1 MYSKVVVPLDGSKLA
16 EVVLPHLAE
25 LIKGFNIKEV
35 MLISVTEKVKGRL
48 HRKDVFQEFVPEK
61 PVYDT
66 PANVVSS
73 QHVVVWTRTGG
84 GPQDIPLTLGKMAR
98 TAADYLCKIA
108 SGLGD
113 MKCDTTVT
121 VLAGDPAE
129 EIVRF
134 AEEKGADLI
143 LMASPGKKGASR
155 WDMGNIAEKVVK
167 ATRAT
172 VVLVK
177 PDPGF
182 KETKPKRR
190 GISS

>member
-16 EVVLPHLAE
+16 EVVLPHLE
-25 LIKGFNIKEV
+25 EIIKGFKIKEV
-35 MLISVTEKVKGRL
+35 MLVSVTEKVKGRL

-61 PVYDT
+61 PVYDAPT
-66 PANVVSS
+66 KIGTTQTAVFYWS
-73 QHVVVWTRTGG
+73 RTG
-84 GPQDIPLTLGKMAR
+84 GPQDIPLNIGKMAR
-98 TAADYLCKIA
+98 TAADYLCKVA
-108 SGLGD
+108 QGLGQTG
-113 MKCDTTVT
+113 CDTTVT

-134 AEEKGADLI
+134 TEDFGADLI
-143 LMASPGKKGASR
+143 LMASRGKTGFSR
-155 WDMGNIAEKVVK
+155 WDMGNIAEKVIK